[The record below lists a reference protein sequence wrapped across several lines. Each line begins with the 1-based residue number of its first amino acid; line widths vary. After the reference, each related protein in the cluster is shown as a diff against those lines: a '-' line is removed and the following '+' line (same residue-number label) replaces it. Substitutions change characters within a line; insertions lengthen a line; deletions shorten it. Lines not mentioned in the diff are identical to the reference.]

1 MLTPRRL
8 IITDGS
14 LPALAALSLQN
25 RPDQAVLWVPELADH
40 STPQRLAAIAHQA
53 THFRIDRTVGPGAA
67 RSPVAKPSA
76 KPSARGIHHSALDG
90 AGLLIAAVIAARE
103 LRCSRVVWPCQAGV
117 DLDRM
122 ATLHEVSMCAAHLA
136 DLDATTTNP
145 APEIR
150 TPVLDCTD
158 EQIIDLISSSG
169 VPTSLA
175 WWCDHD
181 LPRPCG
187 GCDSCRRWDSVLRAT
202 AAA

>member
-25 RPDQAVLWVPELADH
+25 RPDQAVLWVPELTDNSA
-40 STPQRLAAIAHQA
+40 PQRLAAIARQA

-67 RSPVAKPSA
+67 RSATTGPSG
-76 KPSARGIHHSALDG
+76 RGVHHSALDG
-90 AGLLIAAVIAARE
+90 AGLLISALIAARD

-122 ATLHEVSMCAAHLA
+122 AALHEVSMCVAHLA
-136 DLDATTTNP
+136 DLDATTANP

-202 AAA
+202 MAA